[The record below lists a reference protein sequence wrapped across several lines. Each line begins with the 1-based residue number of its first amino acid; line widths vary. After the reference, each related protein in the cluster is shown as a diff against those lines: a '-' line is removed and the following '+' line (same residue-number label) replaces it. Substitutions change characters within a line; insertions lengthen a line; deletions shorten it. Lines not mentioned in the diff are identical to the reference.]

1 MYWQLF
7 QILPFEQI
15 GLQIGLKIGLKIMAT
30 VNSLQP
36 KPAGYL
42 VHRRK
47 AVRPLLYII
56 TSFRSELA

>member
-7 QILPFEQI
+7 QRLPFEQI
-15 GLQIGLKIGLKIMAT
+15 GLQIGLQIMAT
-30 VNSLQP
+30 VNFLQP

-56 TSFRSELA
+56 TLFRSELA